1 MESFRAGREFRGAA
15 IEASARWVGED
26 LWVILA
32 GGTRP
37 HIGSLVLAS
46 PRPSLNDPA
55 RASATSSVLNRPG
68 HLDER
73 PGRALAE
80 RLAAALGCHVALA
93 CGIHY
98 DRLDAPAIARVEE
111 LCAELGEELLG
122 RLRGGGPA
130 AG

>member
-1 MESFRAGREFRGAA
+1 VESFRAGREFRGAL
-15 IEASARWVGED
+15 IEARARRVGED
-26 LWVILA
+26 LWVTLT

-37 HIGSLVLAS
+37 HLGSLVLAS
-46 PRPSLNDPA
+46 PRPSLSDPA
-55 RASATSSVLNRPG
+55 RTSATSSVLNRPG

-98 DRLDAPAIARVEE
+98 DDLDAPAIARVEA
-111 LCAELGEELLG
+111 LCAELGEELLA
-122 RLRGGGPA
+122 RLEEGGPA

>member
-1 MESFRAGREFRGAA
+1 MEPVRAEREFRGAP
-15 IEASARWVGED
+15 IEAHARWVGED
-26 LWVILA
+26 LWVTLA

-37 HIGSLVLAS
+37 HIGSLILAS
-46 PRPSLNDPA
+46 PRPSLRDPSQT
-55 RASATSSVLNRPG
+55 SATSSVLNRPG

-80 RLAAALGCHVALA
+80 RLAAALDRHVALA

-98 DRLDAPAIARVEE
+98 DGLDAPAVARVEE
-111 LCAELGEELLG
+111 LCAGLGEELLA